1 MKLYLTLLFLL
12 PSLIFSATHPND
24 AIAKINS
31 LVNSKLEGNLNKK
44 SDDSTFVRR
53 IYLDIIGRIPS
64 IEESSAFISSKSP
77 NKRQELIKNLLMSEA
92 YVSNNFNYWADILRI
107 TNDGG
112 NNIRVM
118 TAAYSQWLK
127 KSLRDNKRYDDMVFE
142 LLSSEGAVWDNPAA
156 SYYLRDNGMPL
167 DNTANTIRVFLGTRL
182 ECAQCHDHP
191 FDDWTQMEFYQ
202 TAAFTYGYNGGTF
215 PSDKNSNLSG
225 LKKHINALNRE
236 KFAQAAGSKK
246 VRVVFNEKQLQDL
259 LKNKNFQKY
268 LKKSNMSQ
276 EEYVR
281 RARKGMQATT
291 DMKLI
296 QYSTKETIESLFG
309 KMRSTTLDTKEK
321 DLKLPHDY
329 QYDDAKPE
337 SLVKPA
343 TMFGGKVTV
352 REGES
357 RREVFAR
364 WLTSPDNPT
373 FTRVIA
379 NRMWKKAFGVAVFSP
394 VDEINDF
401 TNVRN
406 EELMTY
412 LEQLMKDLDYNL
424 KAFQYIIFNTDA
436 YQAKVSATQIGT
448 KDAYDFRGPV
458 LRRMSAEQLWDSLI
472 TLSIENP
479 DIYLSSSKSDEAL
492 VSSIRAKYQAIE
504 NMDTN
509 EFVGKIMNI
518 AEYTASRDQEIKDL
532 RIKTLEARK
541 EKDLPNI
548 KKYQQAT
555 KKIYKSIEEKT
566 KSTLAMNT
574 TGSMDMQMMD
584 SMNYKAKGNKNKFQL
599 IQQEPSAKLSKIQL
613 KTRNTQ
619 FKQFEK
625 MLTNFYRASELSSP
639 SPRGHFL
646 RDFGQSDRL
655 SIQNA
660 NKSPTITQALNLMNG
675 HIYRVLKNPHSLL
688 GRKLHASESTPES
701 FEILYQ
707 AFFSRKPTT
716 REWEILGKET
726 KISKSEATKNV
737 LWALLNS
744 KQFTFI
750 Q

>member
-1 MKLYLTLLFLL
+1 MKLYLILLFLL

-64 IEESSAFISSKSP
+64 IEESSSFISNKNS
-77 NKRQELIKNLLMSEA
+77 NKRQELIKNLIMSEA

-142 LLSSEGAVWDNPAA
+142 LLSSEGSVWDNPAA

-202 TAAFTYGYNGGTF
+202 AAAFTYGYKGGTF

-225 LKKHINALNRE
+225 LKKHIGALNRE

-343 TMFGGKVTV
+343 TMFGDKFTM

-357 RREVFAR
+357 RREAFAR
-364 WLTSPDNPT
+364 WLTSTDNPT

-406 EELMTY
+406 EELMNY

-448 KDAYDFRGPV
+448 KEAYDFRGPV

-509 EFVGKIMNI
+509 EFVDKIMNI
-518 AEYTASRDQEIKDL
+518 AEYTASRDKEIKDL
-532 RIKTLEARK
+532 RLKTLEARK
-541 EKDLPNI
+541 EKDFQNI
-548 KKYQQAT
+548 KKHQQAT

-566 KSTLAMNT
+566 KNTLAMST
-574 TGSMDMQMMD
+574 SGSMDMQMMD

-599 IQQEPSAKLSKIQL
+599 IKQEPSANLSKNQL
-613 KTRNTQ
+613 KVRNSQ

-625 MLTNFYRASELSSP
+625 MLTHFYRASELSSP

-675 HIYRVLKNPHSLL
+675 HVYRVLNNPHSLL
-688 GRKLHASESTPES
+688 GRKLHASKSTPES
-701 FEILYQ
+701 FELLYQ

>member
-12 PSLIFSATHPND
+12 PSLIFSATHPSD

-31 LVNSKLEGNLNKK
+31 LVNSGLETSLNKK

-64 IEESSAFISSKSP
+64 IEESTQFIENKSP
-77 NKRQELIKNLLMSEA
+77 NKRQALIKNLLMSEA

-127 KSLRDNKRYDDMVFE
+127 KSLRDNKRYDDMVYE
-142 LLSSEGAVWDNPAA
+142 LLSSDGNVWENPAA

-191 FDDWTQMEFYQ
+191 FDNWTQMEFYQ
-202 TAAFTYGYNGGTF
+202 TAAFTYGYKGGTF
-215 PSDKNSNLSG
+215 PNDKDSNLSG
-225 LKKHINALNRE
+225 LKRHIAALNKA
-236 KFAQAAGSKK
+236 KFAKAAGSDKIRP
-246 VRVVFNEKQLQDL
+246 VNNEKQLQDFI
-259 LKNKNFQKY
+259 NN
-268 LKKSNMSQ
+268 KKSARFIERSGLSRD
-276 EEYVR
+276 EYIR
-281 RARKGMQATT
+281 RSRKGMEATN

-309 KMRSTTLDTKEK
+309 KMRSTNLSVQEK
-321 DLKLPHDY
+321 NLQLPHDY
-329 QYDDAKPE
+329 QYDDAKPKDI
-337 SLVKPA
+337 VKPA
-343 TMFGGKVTV
+343 TMFGDKITV
-352 REGES
+352 KEGES
-357 RREVFAR
+357 RREAFAR
-364 WLTSPDNPT
+364 WLTSPNNPT

-401 TNVRN
+401 THVRN
-406 EELMTY
+406 KELMDY

-424 KAFQYIIFNTDA
+424 KAFQFIIFNTDA
-436 YQAKVSATQIGT
+436 YQAKVTASQIGT
-448 KDAYDFRGPV
+448 KDKYDFRGPI
-458 LRRMSAEQLWDSLI
+458 LRRMTAEQLWDSLI

-479 DIYLSSSKSDEAL
+479 DIYLNSSKNDEAL
-492 VSSIRAKYQAIE
+492 VNSIRAKYNSIE
-504 NMDTN
+504 GMDT
-509 EFVGKIMNI
+509 ELFVNKIMDI
-518 AEYTASRDQEIKDL
+518 ASYTASRDKEIRDL
-532 RIKTLEARK
+532 RVKSLEARK
-541 EKDLPNI
+541 EQDVDSI
-548 KKYQQAT
+548 KKYQKDMREIT
-555 KKIYKSIEEKT
+555 KSIEEKT
-566 KSTLAMNT
+566 KNTLAMSSS
-574 TGSMDMQMMD
+574 GSMDMQMMD
-584 SMNYKAKGNKNKFQL
+584 SMNYNNKGNKNKFQL
-599 IQQEPSAKLSKIQL
+599 IKQEPSANLSKNQL
-613 KTRNTQ
+613 KVHQSQ

-625 MLTNFYRASELSSP
+625 MLTHFYRASELSSP

-660 NKSPTITQALNLMNG
+660 NSSPTITQALNLMNG
-675 HIYRVLKNPHSLL
+675 HVYRVLNNPHSLL
-688 GRKLHASESTPES
+688 GRKLHASNSTPES

-716 REWEILGKET
+716 DEWSILGQET